1 MLRRAGTATAVSF
14 ETVKEQPASP
24 TDTPAVKRVFNSPEE
39 AEAAFYDAIERG
51 DIRALADV
59 WSRDENVVC
68 IHPGSSRI
76 EGRREVLESFSE
88 MFAEAPAL
96 GFSITDALQTGND
109 GLVVHLVREEIELDG
124 QVVSV
129 MVATNIYHRE
139 DGGWRMLLH
148 HSSHE
153 PDLAFD
159 DEFDENPDDDD
170 ELHEATPPPVLH

>member
-1 MLRRAGTATAVSF
+1 MVTPASF
-14 ETVKEQPASP
+14 CGIIPGVKEHSSLSGGA
-24 TDTPAVKRVFNSPEE
+24 TNAKRIFDSPEE

-51 DIRALADV
+51 DIEALGDV
-59 WSRDENVVC
+59 WSRDENIVC

-76 EGRREVLESFSE
+76 EGRREVLESFIE
-88 MFAEAPAL
+88 MFVDSPSL
-96 GFSITDALQTGND
+96 GFSITDALQTGSD

-148 HSSHE
+148 HSSYE
-153 PDLAFD
+153 PDLTID
-159 DEFDENPDDDD
+159 DEFDDDDDDDD
-170 ELHEATPPPVLH
+170 EFMREQSPPPVLH